1 MILIGKRNRERPRFA
16 GHRAPGLRKCKS
28 LIKLAGM
35 LGPVGLCIDARRAH
49 RVRPLASTQ
58 LQDRPMKQPLQIQF
72 LGMETSPAVEA
83 LAREKALK
91 LDRYCPDI
99 MSCRMVIEHLNK
111 HQHQGRQF
119 AVRIHVTVPDHEL
132 AVDRVV
138 SEDVYVALRDAY
150 QDMRR
155 QLEDTTQRRRGFEK
169 THPTPVRG
177 EVVRFDGAGQAGF
190 IRTGDGD
197 EYYFDASNVVGQPF
211 EHLSV
216 GATVQFIPEVGQ
228 QGRQAKR
235 VSTGK
240 HGGPGEMPAASDD
253 S

>member
-1 MILIGKRNRERPRFA
+1 
-16 GHRAPGLRKCKS
+16 
-28 LIKLAGM
+28 
-35 LGPVGLCIDARRAH
+35 
-49 RVRPLASTQ
+49 
-58 LQDRPMKQPLQIQF
+58 
-72 LGMETSPAVEA
+72 SPAVEA

-99 MSCRMVIEHLNK
+99 ISCRMVIEHLNK
-111 HQHQGRQF
+111 HQHHGRQF

-169 THPTPVRG
+169 LHPTPLRG
-177 EVVRFDGAGQAGF
+177 EVVRFDGDGQAGF

-197 EYYFDASNVVGQPF
+197 EYYFDGSNVVGQPF
-211 EHLSV
+211 EHLSI

-240 HGGPGEMPAASDD
+240 HGGPGELPAASEDR
-253 S
+253 